1 MTVQSS
7 FLIRCT
13 LHSDPDSRTGKGWY
27 VQHVQ
32 TGEEHRAATLEEVS
46 TWISQQNQ
54 CYLTAARG
62 VAIITNRMRCASKQ

>member
-54 CYLTAARG
+54 CYLTAVLENAP
-62 VAIITNRMRCASKQ
+62 VSTNEEDAQ